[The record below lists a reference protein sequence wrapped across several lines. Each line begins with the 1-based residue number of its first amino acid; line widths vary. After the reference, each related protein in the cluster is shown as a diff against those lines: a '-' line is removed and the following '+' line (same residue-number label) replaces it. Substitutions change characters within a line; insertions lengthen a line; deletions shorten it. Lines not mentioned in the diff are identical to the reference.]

1 MPIFISEEEK
11 TAIQDY
17 FNHPGRYSSDE
28 VVATLSGGLPDG
40 AKVSRAKS
48 SYENPDIP
56 TRYIILAGSDGLSR
70 YIPIAT
76 PFLDDPGTHSA
87 TRVNGTIYFHQNQD
101 DLPKN
106 LPDNF
111 EDYCEIEADD
121 SENKAA
127 VAYRAFWERALAKPA
142 YVHNLVGIGLFKK
155 TVKYA
160 TDSDGHIFYLKSYA
174 SFVVEGL
181 SLPNP
186 VERYAPQLYMGPS
199 IFRRAVFYG
208 NIQTKRVDVTRD
220 SGENLEEFI
229 SSHQDALTSVTK
241 ELLAREMLKQ
251 YLVQVNEKRIVH
263 TDIKPTNICVKTIDT
278 EGMQFEVVFIDWDEA
293 FSIGTSNILGSG
305 TPGYMAPEFFKTP
318 QDFERQVE
326 NRLAGIEIY
335 FDSFKAD
342 YNNLFSESTDIYA
355 LGSVILGHLQLEPD
369 SSIYQ
374 LVHAMCYNS
383 PSTRPSR
390 EEINE
395 ALEQSANSPSIA
407 SGNR

>member
-17 FNHPGRYSSDE
+17 FNHPGRYTSDE

-48 SYENPDIP
+48 SYEKADIP
-56 TRYIILAGSDGLSR
+56 KRYIILAGTDGLSR
-70 YIPIAT
+70 YIPIVT
-76 PFLDDPGTHSA
+76 GLLDDPGTHSA

-101 DLPKN
+101 DLPKK
-106 LPDNF
+106 LPENF
-111 EDYCEIEADD
+111 EDYCEIDADD
-121 SENKAA
+121 SENESTI
-127 VAYRAFWERALAKPA
+127 AYRAAWERALGKPA
-142 YVHNLVGIGLFKK
+142 YVHNLVDISLFKK

-174 SFVVEGL
+174 SFVVGGL

-229 SSHQDALTSVTK
+229 SSHQDAFSSVTK
-241 ELLAREMLKQ
+241 EVLAREILKQ
-251 YLVQVNEKRIVH
+251 YLVQINEKKIVH
-263 TDIKPTNICVKTIDT
+263 TDIKPTNICVKTTDG
-278 EGMQFEVVFIDWDEA
+278 EGEQFEVVFIDWDEA
-293 FSIGTSNILGSG
+293 FSIGTPNLLGSG

-318 QDFERQVE
+318 QDFERQLE
-326 NRLAGIEIY
+326 NRGAGIEIY
-335 FDSFKAD
+335 FDSLKAN

-355 LGSVILGHLQLEPD
+355 LGKVILCHLQIEPP
-369 SSIYQ
+369 SSLYQ
-374 LVHAMCYNS
+374 LVHAMCYNI
-383 PSTRPSR
+383 PSMRPSS

-395 ALEQSANSPSIA
+395 AIEQSANSQFIA
-407 SGNR
+407 SGY